1 MIYLEDTSYNRLPM
15 LSCSTEEEWDIVV
28 RVVKDIIV
36 TNDVKNLF
44 NQPINPFMSSE
55 KYGALVVDEELYHSL
70 MNVLS
75 VFETQMIPE
84 WGSNSGTWFQ
94 HLDKHNI
101 KYYRGE

>member
-1 MIYLEDTSYNRLPM
+1 MIYLEDVGHNMLPM

-28 RVVKDIIV
+28 RVIKDIIM
-36 TNDVKNLF
+36 TNKLKHLLGGLLS
-44 NQPINPFMSSE
+44 PFTTSE
-55 KYGALVVDEELYHSL
+55 KKGAVPIDESVYHSL

-75 VFETQMIPE
+75 AFEIQMIPE
-84 WGSNSGTWFQ
+84 WDNNSKSWFD